1 MDWDVGKERAMFTT
15 RLISG
20 IILVL
25 LSVVVVG
32 QGGVLLFGVTALI
45 SAIGLFELY
54 RVLGIERKSLA
65 AVGYATACSYY
76 GILWFEGQKYFGE
89 FPGHRDFVFEE
100 KENCILKDALRWL
113 DIYFSRQ
120 KPDFLPKLHL
130 IGTDFQREVW
140 DILLEIPYGQTV
152 TYGEIARKIADK
164 RGLKTMSAQAVG
176 GAVGHN
182 RVSVIV
188 PCHRVIGSDGSL
200 TGYAGGI
207 ERKIRL
213 LDIEQPDF
221 IRTIPEF

>member
-1 MDWDVGKERAMFTT
+1 MN
-15 RLISG
+15 
-20 IILVL
+20 
-25 LSVVVVG
+25 
-32 QGGVLLFGVTALI
+32 
-45 SAIGLFELY
+45 Y
-54 RVLGIERKSLA
+54 
-65 AVGYATACSYY
+65 
-76 GILWFEGQKYFGE
+76 
-89 FPGHRDFVFEE
+89 VFEE
-100 KENCILKDALRWL
+100 KENHILKDALRWL
-113 DIYFSRQ
+113 DIYFSGQ

-207 ERKIRL
+207 ERKIKL
-213 LDIEQPDF
+213 LEIENGSCLKS
-221 IRTIPEF
+221 

>member
-1 MDWDVGKERAMFTT
+1 MEYIHHYMSPLG
-15 RLISG
+15 G
-20 IILVL
+20 ITIA
-25 LSVVVVG
+25 SDG
-32 QGGVLLFGVTALI
+32 EALT
-45 SAIGLFELY
+45 G
-54 RVLGIERKSLA
+54 
-65 AVGYATACSYY
+65 
-76 GILWFEGQKYFGE
+76 LWFDGQKYFE
-89 FPGHRDFVFEE
+89 ANLSEEHEE
-100 KENCILKDALRWL
+100 KRLEIFDITDKWL
-113 DIYFSRQ
+113 DIYFSGQ
-120 KPDFLPKLHL
+120 NPDFLPKLHL

-221 IRTIPEF
+221 IRTIPKF

>member
-1 MDWDVGKERAMFTT
+1 MIYRTYY
-15 RLISG
+15 
-20 IILVL
+20 
-25 LSVVVVG
+25 LSP
-32 QGGVLLFGVTALI
+32 
-45 SAIGLFELY
+45 
-54 RVLGIERKSLA
+54 LGRMLLA
-65 AVGYATACSYY
+65 ADDTGLTGA
-76 GILWFEGQKYFGE
+76 WFEGQKYFGE
-89 FPGHRDFVFEE
+89 FPGHMNFVFEE
-100 KENCILKDALRWL
+100 KENCILKNTLRWL
-113 DIYFSRQ
+113 DIYFSGQ

-213 LDIEQPDF
+213 LNIEQPDL
-221 IRTIPEF
+221 IRTIPKF

>member
-1 MDWDVGKERAMFTT
+1 MTYSTEYPSPLGTITLACDEDAV
-15 RLISG
+15 
-20 IILVL
+20 
-25 LSVVVVG
+25 
-32 QGGVLLFGVTALI
+32 
-45 SAIGLFELY
+45 IGLWFNGQRHYGNILPPET
-54 RVLGIERKSLA
+54 ER
-65 AVGYATACSYY
+65 
-76 GILWFEGQKYFGE
+76 GE
-89 FPGHRDFVFEE
+89 RPLLREA
-100 KENCILKDALRWL
+100 KRWL
-113 DIYFSRQ
+113 DIYFSGQ

-207 ERKIRL
+207 ERKIKL
-213 LDIEQPDF
+213 LDIENGSCLKS
-221 IRTIPEF
+221 

>member
-1 MDWDVGKERAMFTT
+1 MIYRTYY
-15 RLISG
+15 
-20 IILVL
+20 
-25 LSVVVVG
+25 LSP
-32 QGGVLLFGVTALI
+32 
-45 SAIGLFELY
+45 
-54 RVLGIERKSLA
+54 LGRMLLA
-65 AVGYATACSYY
+65 ADDMGLVGA
-76 GILWFEGQKYFGE
+76 WFEGQKYFGE
-89 FPGHRDFVFEE
+89 FPEHMDFAFEE
-100 KENCILKDALRWL
+100 KEHCILKDALRWL
-113 DIYFSRQ
+113 DIYFSGQ

-140 DILLEIPYGQTV
+140 NILLEIPYGQTV

-213 LDIEQPDF
+213 LDIENGSCLKS
-221 IRTIPEF
+221 

>member
-1 MDWDVGKERAMFTT
+1 MIYRTYY
-15 RLISG
+15 
-20 IILVL
+20 
-25 LSVVVVG
+25 LSP
-32 QGGVLLFGVTALI
+32 
-45 SAIGLFELY
+45 
-54 RVLGIERKSLA
+54 LGRMLLA
-65 AVGYATACSYY
+65 ADDMGLAGV
-76 GILWFEGQKYFGE
+76 WFEGQKYFGE
-89 FPGHRDFVFEE
+89 FPGHMDFSFEE
-100 KENCILKDALRWL
+100 NV
-113 DIYFSRQ
+113 SGQ

-188 PCHRVIGSDGSL
+188 PCHRVIGSNGSL

-221 IRTIPEF
+221 IRTIPKF

>member
-1 MDWDVGKERAMFTT
+1 MIYRTYY
-15 RLISG
+15 
-20 IILVL
+20 
-25 LSVVVVG
+25 LS
-32 QGGVLLFGVTALI
+32 
-45 SAIGLFELY
+45 S
-54 RVLGIERKSLA
+54 LGRMLLA
-65 AVGYATACSYY
+65 ADDMGLVGA
-76 GILWFEGQKYFGE
+76 WFEGQKYFGE
-89 FPGHRDFVFEE
+89 FPEHMDFAFEE

-113 DIYFSRQ
+113 DIYFSGQ
-120 KPDFLPKLHL
+120 KPNFLPKLHL
-130 IGTDFQREVW
+130 IGTDFQKEVW
-140 DILLEIPYGQTV
+140 NILLEIPYGQTV

-213 LDIEQPDF
+213 LDIENASCLKS
-221 IRTIPEF
+221 